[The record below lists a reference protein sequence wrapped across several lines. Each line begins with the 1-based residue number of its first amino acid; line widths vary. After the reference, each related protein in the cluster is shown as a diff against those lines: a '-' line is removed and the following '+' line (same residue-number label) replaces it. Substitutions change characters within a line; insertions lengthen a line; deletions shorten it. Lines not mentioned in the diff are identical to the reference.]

1 MKKIITLLTTTALLC
16 TSFWVSA
23 ENIVYSDISK
33 DDICYNHVSRL
44 HDFGL
49 VSGYGD
55 GTFQPDNNIT
65 RAEAS
70 KLLCMA
76 YNEKECS
83 KGELEYTDVSQNHWA
98 YNYIFAALELE
109 LMTGYDDNTFR
120 PEQNITAEEFI
131 KTAVYLIGYDG
142 YAEQEGGYPIGYIKT
157 ATQLGLTNGIPSLI
171 TTDPITRRDASI
183 ILDNMLDVPL
193 NAVTGYTLNEE
204 GLWELVYEIRD
215 GRGEDYQTLLT
226 WRHNIY
232 TVTGTIKEDN
242 GLPVEDKKPTE
253 EEQPKEH
260 ITYDG
265 GKVADMEFENKKL
278 ATYPLFS
285 TIPTIYTYD
294 EINNIVPLGDKNNTI
309 TVNVRSEY
317 EGELYISLYDVNDDK
332 YITTDKG
339 VILKSNERKFTGLR
353 SGHNYRISISC
364 TEKFQTISGKITVSA
379 E

>member
-1 MKKIITLLTTTALLC
+1 MKKIITLLITTALLC
-16 TSFWVSA
+16 TSLLVSA

-76 YNEKECS
+76 YNEKDGA
-83 KGELEYTDVSQNHWA
+83 KGELEYTDVHKNHWA
-98 YNYIFAALELE
+98 HNYILTALDLNF
-109 LMTGYDDNTFR
+109 MTGYDDNTFR

-131 KTAVYLIGYDG
+131 KTAVCLIGYEG

-171 TTDPITRRDASI
+171 TTDPITRRDTSI

-193 NAVTGYTLNEE
+193 NAVAGYTLNEQGSFE
-204 GLWELVYEIRD
+204 VVYEIRD
-215 GRGEDYQTLLT
+215 GKGEDYQTLLT

-242 GLPVEDKKPTE
+242 GVPDEDKKPVE
-253 EEQPKEH
+253 EEAKEY

-294 EINNIVPLGDKNNTI
+294 EINNIVPLGDKDNTI
-309 TVNVRSEY
+309 TVNVSGEY
-317 EGELYISLYDVNDDK
+317 TGTLYVALYDINEDK
-332 YITTDKG
+332 HITSYNG
-339 VILKSNERKFTGLR
+339 VVLKSNEHKFTGLNG
-353 SGHNYRISISC
+353 GHNYRVRLSC
-364 TEKFQTISGKITVSA
+364 TDKYQVVSGKITVSA